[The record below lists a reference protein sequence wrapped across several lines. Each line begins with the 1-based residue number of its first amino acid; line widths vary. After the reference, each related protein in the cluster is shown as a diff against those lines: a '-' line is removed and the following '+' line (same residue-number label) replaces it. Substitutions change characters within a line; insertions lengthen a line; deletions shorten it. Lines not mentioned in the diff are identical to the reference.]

1 MIIDTVL
8 LLATEA
14 KEAAAEGFGI
24 NTDILGTNLFNLS
37 ILLGLIIFYGA
48 KFSDKS
54 SENVSRRLRKL

>member
-24 NTDILGTNLFNLS
+24 NTDI
-37 ILLGLIIFYGA
+37 
-48 KFSDKS
+48 
-54 SENVSRRLRKL
+54 

>member
-24 NTDILGTNLFNLS
+24 NTDILGTKPIFIIILF
-37 ILLGLIIFYGA
+37 IVGVAAGIFNVVR
-48 KFSDKS
+48 S
-54 SENVSRRLRKL
+54 SKMINKG